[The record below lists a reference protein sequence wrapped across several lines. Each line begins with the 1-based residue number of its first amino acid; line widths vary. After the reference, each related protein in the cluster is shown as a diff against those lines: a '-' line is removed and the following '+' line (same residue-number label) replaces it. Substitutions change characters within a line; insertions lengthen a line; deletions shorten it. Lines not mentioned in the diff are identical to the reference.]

1 MANLG
6 MGSTENRQA
15 GGLAAITKEVCTLGG
30 GLRLQ
35 VATRM
40 ENEEKCILNYCFSG
54 VPIMV

>member
-40 ENEEKCILNYCFSG
+40 ENEENVF
-54 VPIMV
+54 